1 MTRQDRSTMALMMKI
16 FLEILV
22 KILNFN
28 DGLTGL
34 VEIIIY
40 AQEKTR
46 DDFF

>member
-1 MTRQDRSTMALMMKI
+1 MTRQDKSTMALMMKI

-22 KILNFN
+22 KILKFN

-34 VEIIIY
+34 VEIVIY